1 LIRQSFFDTNLNMT
15 FLELAKK
22 RRSIRLFQQGKDVPD
37 EYIKKILEAGNLAPS
52 AHNKQSWKFVV
63 IKGKKK
69 DELSK
74 LITELSELF
83 PKKSRLLLR
92 MGAKSIFTAPCVI
105 AVFSTGELVSE
116 AGDYGE
122 ELKKEIEDFFLE
134 MEIQSASAA
143 VQNMLLQATEL
154 GLGSVWLG
162 VVVLVARQIESF
174 LGVEGKLLAMFPI
187 GYPSKDY
194 TPPKKKPLSEVVIE
208 IKD

>member
-1 LIRQSFFDTNLNMT
+1 MT

-22 RRSIRLFQQGKDVPD
+22 RRSIRLFQQDRDVPD

-69 DELSK
+69 NELSR

-92 MGAKSIFTAPCVI
+92 MASKSIFTAPCVI

-122 ELKKEIEDFFLE
+122 DLKKEIESFFHQ

-162 VVVLVARQIESF
+162 IVVLVAKQIECF
-174 LGVEGKLLAMFPI
+174 LNIEGNLLAMFPI

-194 TPPKKKPLSEVVIE
+194 TPPKKKPLTEVVIE

>member
-1 LIRQSFFDTNLNMT
+1 ME

-22 RRSIRLFQQGKDVPD
+22 RRSIRVFQQDIEVSD
-37 EYIKKILEAGNLAPS
+37 DYIKKILEAGNLAPS

-63 IKGKKK
+63 IKGEKKN
-69 DELSK
+69 ELSR

-92 MGAKSIFTAPCVI
+92 MAGKSVFTAPCVI

-116 AGDYGE
+116 ASEFGE
-122 ELKKEIEDFFLE
+122 GLKREIEVFFQE

-154 GLGSVWLG
+154 GLGTVWLG
-162 VVVLVARQIESF
+162 IVVLIAKQIECF
-174 LGVEGKLLAMFPI
+174 LGIEGKLLAMFPL

-194 TPPKKKPLSEVVIE
+194 KPPKKKPLSEVVIE
-208 IKD
+208 LS

>member
-1 LIRQSFFDTNLNMT
+1 ME
-15 FLELAKK
+15 FLELARK
-22 RRSIRLFQQGKDVPD
+22 RRSIRIFQQEKDVPD

-63 IKGKKK
+63 IKGNKKN
-69 DELSK
+69 ELSK
-74 LITELSELF
+74 LINELSELF

-105 AVFSTGELVSE
+105 AVFSTGELVLE
-116 AGDYGE
+116 APEFGE
-122 ELKKEIEDFFLE
+122 GLKKEIESFFQE

-154 GLGSVWLG
+154 GLGTVWLG
-162 VVVLVARQIESF
+162 IVVLIARQIECF
-174 LGVEGKLLAMFPI
+174 LNMEGKLLAMFPV

-208 IKD
+208 LC

>member
-1 LIRQSFFDTNLNMT
+1 MT

-22 RRSIRLFQQGKDVPD
+22 RRSIRTFQPDKDVPD
-37 EYIKKILEAGNLAPS
+37 EYIRKILEAGNLAPS

-63 IKGKKK
+63 IKGDKK
-69 DELSK
+69 DNLSQ
-74 LITELSELF
+74 LIIDLSELF
-83 PKKSRLLLR
+83 PKKSRSLLR
-92 MGAKSIFTAPCVI
+92 MGAKSISTAPCVI

-116 AGDYGE
+116 ANDFGE
-122 ELKKEIEDFFLE
+122 DLKKEIELFFLE

-162 VVVLVARQIESF
+162 VVVLVAKHIESF
-174 LGVEGKLLAMFPI
+174 LGIEGRLLAMFPV
-187 GYPSKDY
+187 GYPAKDY
-194 TPPKKKPLSEVVIE
+194 VPPKKKPLSEVVIE